1 MAELKYIQ
9 RTVALDGSDVM
20 DQSPNSFFD
29 GEKAAHTFIITAT
42 RGGEALMLT
51 GAVSATFLN
60 PHDAVI
66 ILPGTIVDGAAVVTL
81 NNDCY
86 ALSGPF
92 TFTIDVGG
100 VTVYACRSRV
110 RRRSSSTAYDP
121 TGEISV
127 ATLSA
132 LIAEMRT
139 ATATANTAA
148 ATANAAANSAA
159 GYVDAVAEYNVFNIP
174 TTNKDGSTRNGVVTT
189 VTGPYSIHAEGTATA
204 NWFHNMWLIPTFPDY
219 LEPGDTIYLLCDS
232 TQDKVSM
239 QLMTTTNNG
248 TSWTVV
254 SRIYGYTEYTI
265 PAGVTGIGYRAFA
278 ASGVSVNA
286 DIKAG
291 ILTNKPVAQDTILAF
306 NGLENHTDLNDVTET
321 GITMMYDAITYA
333 NAPADVGTGYLWTIN
348 STSSIFQ
355 LLYAFSGN
363 KVYKRSRNVRGVWR
377 DWALLD
383 TDDGT
388 FLRYEG
394 VMASTDFN
402 DETETGIKM
411 VSSGT
416 TYANAP
422 FVGAGF
428 LWTVNCGTSILQLM
442 YDFSGNQLY
451 KRRRNIKSV
460 WSSWARIG
468 GGDVTNQY
476 TFNQYTNT
484 YNVTATPTITT
495 DTNNYL
501 ASTGDTTDRTA
512 DIAAMLTQ
520 TGVCNLGPGLFVV
533 SNLSMPKNTALRGSG
548 PKTELRL
555 AGTADGYAVK
565 MNDYCQVSD
574 LTISGASEDI
584 TLPETVGERHG
595 ILWQGNYTANHNGE
609 LQPKQG
615 LVSDVAIRRF
625 IGGGITCYDTGY
637 STYNNLCVV
646 NAQIRNC
653 GAGLNIAYWSE
664 FHKFTNVRCFGCLY
678 GCINNGGNNMFVNC
692 DFSSCSNGF
701 LMDNSQG
708 QSPNNAHGACIG
720 CIFHHTANNTGVGIK
735 ILNCDN
741 GYIFDGCQIGFSR
754 TIIEDSVGIVFAN
767 MFFGQATNCDIT
779 ITGGGAI
786 TFANNMHIAK
796 PPITVT
802 NNSNV
807 RFINCYVASTGAA
820 VSA

>member
-1 MAELKYIQ
+1 MAQFKQWFDQDLTDDIVVRHCE
-9 RTVALDGSDVM
+9 SVM
-20 DQSPNSFFD
+20 FTGDDQGAVVGVRLYDNGTPYS
-29 GEKAAHTFIITAT
+29 
-42 RGGEALMLT
+42 GGGAVT
-51 GAVSATFLN
+51 GAVKRSDGGRVALTGTLSGN
-60 PHDAVI
+60 AASVVIPAAALAYAGPIGVQI
-66 ILPGTIVDGAAVVTL
+66 ILTVGSQKTTVLKAVYGVDDTSGTPVDPGELVPD
-81 NNDCY
+81 
-86 ALSGPF
+86 
-92 TFTIDVGG
+92 IDDLL
-100 VTVYACRSRV
+100 A
-110 RRRSSSTAYDP
+110 
-121 TGEISV
+121 EIE
-127 ATLSA
+127 T
-132 LIAEMRT
+132 MRQ
-139 ATATANTAA
+139 ATAA
-148 ATANAAANSAA
+148 ATAAANDAE
-159 GYVDAVAEYNVFNIP
+159 GFVEAVAEYNVFNIP
-174 TTNKDGSTRNGVVTT
+174 TTNKEGSTRNGVVTT

-204 NWFHNMWLIPTFPDY
+204 NWFHIMWSIPALPDY
-219 LEPGDTIYLLCDS
+219 LEAGDTIYLLCES
-232 TQDKVSM
+232 TQSNVSM
-239 QLMTTTNNG
+239 QLLTTTDG
-248 TSWTVV
+248 STWTTVQ
-254 SRIYGYTEYTI
+254 RIYGYTEYTI
-265 PAGVTGIGYRAFA
+265 PAGVVGIAYRAFA

-321 GITMMYDAITYA
+321 GITTMYDAVTYA
-333 NAPADVGTGYLWTIN
+333 NAPSDVGTGYLWTIN
-348 STSSIFQ
+348 SSSSIFQ

-377 DWALLD
+377 AWALLD

-388 FLRYEG
+388 FLRYKG

-402 DETETGIKM
+402 DETETGIKT

-428 LWTVNCGTSILQLM
+428 LWVVNCSTSVLQLM

-451 KRRRNIKSV
+451 KRRRNIQSV

-484 YNVTATPTITT
+484 YNVTSTPTITT
-495 DTNNYL
+495 GTNNYL

-520 TGVCNLGPGLFVV
+520 TGICNLGPGLFVV
-533 SNLSMPKNTALRGSG
+533 NNLSMPKNTALLGSG

-565 MNDYCQVSD
+565 MSDYCQVSD
-574 LTISGASEDI
+574 LTISGAAADI
-584 TLPETVGERHG
+584 TLPETVGGRHG
-595 ILWQGNYTANHNGE
+595 ILWQGNYTENHNGN

-615 LVSDVAIRRF
+615 LVSDVAICRMT
-625 IGGGITCYDTGY
+625 GGGITCYDTGY
-637 STYNNLCVV
+637 STFNNLCVV

-653 GAGLNIAYWSE
+653 GAGINVSYWSE
-664 FHKFTNVRCFGCLY
+664 FHKFTNCRCFGCLY

-692 DFSSCSNGF
+692 DFSSCQNGF

-754 TIIEDSVGIVFAN
+754 TIIEDSVGIVFSN
-767 MFFGQATNCDIT
+767 TFFGQATNCDIT

-802 NNSNV
+802 NNANV
-807 RFINCYVASTGAA
+807 HFVNCYVASTGAV

>member
-1 MAELKYIQ
+1 MAELKYIK

-20 DQSPNSFFD
+20 DPSPNSFFD

-204 NWFHNMWLIPTFPDY
+204 NWFHNMWLVPTFPDY
-219 LEPGDTIYLLCDS
+219 LKPGDTIYLLCES
-232 TQDKVSM
+232 TQDDVSM
-239 QLMTTTNNG
+239 QLYTTTDHG
-248 TSWTVV
+248 TSWTNQGLIKGFT
-254 SRIYGYTEYTI
+254 SFTI
-265 PAGVTGIGYRAFA
+265 PANVNGLNFRAFA
-278 ASGVSVNA
+278 ASGKTIDA
-286 DIKAG
+286 DIRAG
-291 ILTNKPVAQDTILAF
+291 ILTNLPIDNATVLRYLGLLSDT
-306 NGLENHTDLNDVTET
+306 ELNNATQT
-321 GITMMYDAITYA
+321 GISALNSALEYTNKPSGAANSGYLFVA
-333 NAPADVGTGYLWTIN
+333 NAGT
-348 STSSIFQ
+348 SVMQ
-355 LLYAFSGN
+355 LLFGFSASY
-363 KVYKRSRNVRGVWR
+363 VYKRVRNVRGVWL
-377 DWALLD
+377 DWAQ
-383 TDDGT
+383 
-388 FLRYEG
+388 
-394 VMASTDFN
+394 
-402 DETETGIKM
+402 I
-411 VSSGT
+411 SGQGGN
-416 TYANAP
+416 TYN
-422 FVGAGF
+422 
-428 LWTVNCGTSILQLM
+428 N
-442 YDFSGNQLY
+442 N
-451 KRRRNIKSV
+451 
-460 WSSWARIG
+460 
-468 GGDVTNQY
+468 Y
-476 TFNQYTNT
+476 TFPAYTNT
-484 YNVTATPTITT
+484 YTVTATPTITT

-533 SNLSMPKNTALRGSG
+533 NNLSMPKNTALRGSG

-595 ILWQGNYTANHNGE
+595 ILWQGNYTANHNGN

-625 IGGGITCYDTGY
+625 TGGGITCYDTGY

-664 FHKFTNVRCFGCLY
+664 FHKFTNCRCFGCLY

-692 DFSSCSNGF
+692 DFSSCQNGF

-720 CIFHHTANNTGVGIK
+720 CLFHHTANNTGVGIK

>member
-1 MAELKYIQ
+1 MAAIKFIK
-9 RTVALDGSDVM
+9 RTVALDGNSISE
-20 DQSPNSFFD
+20 QLPASFFN
-29 GEKAAHTFIITAT
+29 GENTAHTFIIAAM
-42 RGGEALMLT
+42 RGGESIALS

-60 PHDAVI
+60 ANDAVVTI
-66 ILPGTIVDGAAVVTL
+66 TGSIVDGAAVVTL
-81 NNDCY
+81 SNDCY
-86 ALSGPF
+86 ALSGRF
-92 TFTIDVGG
+92 TLTIDVNGA
-100 VTVYACRSRV
+100 TVYECQSRIK
-110 RRRSSSTAYDP
+110 RRSSSTAYDP

-139 ATATANTAA
+139 ATATANAAA

-204 NWFHNMWLIPTFPDY
+204 NWFHNMWIIPALPDY
-219 LEPGDTIYLLCDS
+219 LEAGDTIYLLCES
-232 TQDKVSM
+232 TQSKVSM
-239 QLMTTTNNG
+239 QLLTTTDGSN
-248 TSWTVV
+248 WTIVQ
-254 SRIYGYTEYTI
+254 RIYGYTEYTI
-265 PAGVTGIGYRAFA
+265 PSGVVGISYRAFA

-321 GITMMYDAITYA
+321 GITTMYDAITYA

-402 DETETGIKM
+402 DETETGIKT

-501 ASTGDTTDRTA
+501 ASTGDTTDRTS
-512 DIAAMLTQ
+512 DIVSMLTQ
-520 TGVCNLGPGLFVV
+520 TGICNLGPGLFVV

-574 LTISGASEDI
+574 LTISGASADI

-664 FHKFTNVRCFGCLY
+664 FHKFTNCRCFGCLY